1 MAGTGRMPG
10 LDRCRDG
17 FAAARSPDWPVDVLA
32 GAADLREARRDRAA
46 GLVRRRVVMPGLPRL
61 ATRPQ
66 ADGNGGG
73 FCSFCAADRRPP
85 GAKEHSHEEAT
96 KSSDKGGSGGPALLA
111 AASPLAAQAR
121 HRWPMRV

>member
-66 ADGNGGG
+66 AAGNGGR
-73 FCSFCAADRRPP
+73 FCSFRPP
-85 GAKEHSHEEAT
+85 HPQPPPPH
-96 KSSDKGGSGGPALLA
+96 DL
-111 AASPLAAQAR
+111 SPSPVTTAN
-121 HRWPMRV
+121 P